1 MFSIQNIANAARLEE
16 RHIAAEVDQRKEFER
31 EKRNSQTR
39 IKYMERY
46 CGTPSPTPPPAEI
59 AASSD
64 STQPARKITHRQKQ
78 QLAQEYLDQ
87 ESMDQLHEAKI
98 KVLRDRQERQLQEA
112 ISRMEKELEQLID
125 QNAASITDL
134 ERKNQQEEQSVLG
147 AFDMKR
153 ARLTHRWTM
162 EEAIIR
168 KKLQLRD
175 GLPYGPLPPLPLG
188 DLEINKPVL
197 RDPWI
202 TLSNRS

>member
-1 MFSIQNIANAARLEE
+1 LCKSFGEDENTKFEAIFQLFN
-16 RHIAAEVDQRKEFER
+16 EFRTSFE
-31 EKRNSQTR
+31 
-39 IKYMERY
+39 
-46 CGTPSPTPPPAEI
+46 
-59 AASSD
+59 
-64 STQPARKITHRQKQ
+64 
-78 QLAQEYLDQ
+78 

-125 QNAASITDL
+125 QNVASITDL

-153 ARLTHRWTM
+153 ARLIHRWTL

-175 GLPYGPLPPLPLG
+175 GLPYGPLPPLSLD

-197 RDPWI
+197 RDPWK
-202 TLSNRS
+202 SNRP

>member
-1 MFSIQNIANAARLEE
+1 LFSIQNIANAARLEE

-59 AASSD
+59 APAASD
-64 STQPARKITHRQKQ
+64 STQPVRKITHRQKQ

-112 ISRMEKELEQLID
+112 ISRIEKELEQLVD
-125 QNAASITDL
+125 QNAASIADL
-134 ERKNQQEEQSVLG
+134 ERKNQQEEQSVL
-147 AFDMKR
+147 AALDMKR
-153 ARLTHRWTM
+153 ARLIHRWTL
-162 EEAIIR
+162 EEAVLR

-175 GLPYGPLPPLPLG
+175 GLPYGPLPPLSLG
-188 DLEINKPVL
+188 DLQVISKPVL
-197 RDPWI
+197 RDPWM
-202 TLSNRS
+202 SNRS